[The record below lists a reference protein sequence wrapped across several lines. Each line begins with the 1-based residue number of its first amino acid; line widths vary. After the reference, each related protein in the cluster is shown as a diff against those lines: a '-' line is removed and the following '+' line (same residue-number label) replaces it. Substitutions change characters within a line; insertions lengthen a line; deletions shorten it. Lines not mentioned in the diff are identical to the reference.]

1 MVALRLWHFWSFPKL
16 CNLRFKICDA
26 FSFQFLFFVNFAFSE
41 KVLHKNF
48 TVREHPWGPNRT
60 TCQTQI
66 EKVRPKWRKWAG
78 QMWKNGPAKNKNQA
92 TQNKKPRK
100 IFPNFA
106 FRKFRKICGYPAQ
119 PQRKIQKIGMRK
131 IKNGRPKI
139 KKWAA
144 KNEKAADPNP
154 KTPAPNLKR
163 AGPKSLPGCSPCPL
177 GAPGMFPYGE
187 VSVKWLKPKCEISK
201 K

>member
-1 MVALRLWHFWSFPKL
+1 
-16 CNLRFKICDA
+16 
-26 FSFQFLFFVNFAFSE
+26 
-41 KVLHKNF
+41 
-48 TVREHPWGPNRT
+48 
-60 TCQTQI
+60 
-66 EKVRPKWRKWAG
+66 
-78 QMWKNGPAKNKNQA
+78 MWKNGPAKNKNPA

-100 IFPNFA
+100 IFQNFA
-106 FRKFRKICGYPAQ
+106 FRKFRKICGYPAE
-119 PQRKIQKIGMRK
+119 PQRKIQKIEMRK

-144 KNEKAADPNP
+144 KNKKAADQNP

-201 K
+201 NNLMPPQNFRGLGLNMSPHYPYVSYLKRENQTPKGSAYV